1 MSDVCLIVGAG
12 PVGLMLASLLT
23 KYEVPYR
30 LIDENPAP
38 VIQTKAAG
46 LWSRTLEAFHH
57 LGVDQAILDVSH
69 RSYQAHTYSG
79 GEERVRM
86 NLSKIPSFYN
96 FVTLLPQHKTEHV
109 LTEELRKRG
118 VQAERGLRLL
128 KLDGR
133 TATIEE
139 TATGAASSQ
148 SYRYIFGTDG
158 AHSRVRKEIG
168 ATFLGDRLP
177 GCWLVADLIARGEQL
192 PSDEVAMFMGPQGPF
207 ALFALGESRYR
218 VVASSPEPLDEITLA
233 FFQKSADLS
242 VPFPIQLSD
251 PQHMQA
257 FSINERQ
264 ADKYSNG
271 IAFLLGDAAHIHS
284 PAGGQGVNTGM
295 QDAFNLAWKVAQVVR
310 WGSNPALLETYHQER
325 HPVARRVLETTGMAM
340 RAVTITNPIGQKLR
354 SAAMGLF
361 GNLEP
366 VQSRIRAGM
375 AQLDV
380 HYGESVLN
388 LAEGT
393 LKLDPGDRVPEVFW
407 RDDKSQL
414 HRLHDLFCGLH
425 WTLLTRGESPS
436 LPGIDP
442 HRLWPVAITR
452 LGESRP
458 HRFSDPAS
466 DLVDALGLDHGS
478 HLLVRPDGYLAG
490 VFEAGQE
497 DQLIA
502 YWNRHCGDASSTVS
516 APY

>member
-23 KYEVPYR
+23 KYEVPCR
-30 LIDENPAP
+30 LIDENPDP

-79 GEERVRM
+79 GEERICM

-96 FVTLLPQHKTEHV
+96 FVTLLPQHRTEHV
-109 LTEELRKRG
+109 LAEELRKHG
-118 VQAERGLRLL
+118 VEAERGLRLL
-128 KLDGR
+128 HLDGG

-139 TATGAASSQ
+139 VASGNTSRET
-148 SYRYIFGTDG
+148 YRYVFGTDG

-168 ATFLGDRLP
+168 ATFLGEKLP
-177 GCWLVADLIARGEQL
+177 GCWLVADLIARGDSL
-192 PSDEVAMFMGPQGPF
+192 PEDEVAMFMGPQGPF

-218 VVASSPEPLDEITLA
+218 VVASSPTPLDEITLD
-233 FFQKSADLS
+233 FFQRAAEVS
-242 VPFPIQLSD
+242 VPYPIELSH

-271 IAFLLGDAAHIHS
+271 TAFLLGDAAHIHS

-295 QDAFNLAWKVAQVVR
+295 QDAFNLAWKVAQVMR
-310 WGSNPALLETYHQER
+310 WGSSPTLLESYHLER
-325 HPVARRVLETTGMAM
+325 HPVARRVLETTGLAM
-340 RAVTITNPIGQKLR
+340 RAVSITNPIGQKLR

-366 VQSRIRAGM
+366 VQSRVRAGM

-380 HYGESVLN
+380 HYGESPLN

-407 RDDKSQL
+407 RDARSQL
-414 HRLHDLFCGLH
+414 HRLHDLFRGLH
-425 WTLLTRGESPS
+425 WTLLTRGDSPL
-436 LPGIDP
+436 LPTIEP
-442 HRLWPVAITR
+442 ERLRRVSVNR
-452 LGESRP
+452 LGESRGQ
-458 HRFSDPAS
+458 RFSDPAS
-466 DLVDALGLDHGS
+466 ELVEALGLEPGS
-478 HLLVRPDGYLAG
+478 HLLVRPDGYMAG
-490 VFEAGQE
+490 VFEAGSE
-497 DQLIA
+497 DQLLD
-502 YWNRHCGDASSTVS
+502 YWQRHCGRAAT
-516 APY
+516 APAAGV

>member
-1 MSDVCLIVGAG
+1 MSDVSLIVGAG
-12 PVGLMLASLLT
+12 PVGLMLASLFT
-23 KYEVPYR
+23 KYGVPFR

-57 LGVDQAILDVSH
+57 LGIDQAILDVSH

-96 FVTLLPQHKTEHV
+96 FVTLLPQHRTEHV
-109 LTEELRKRG
+109 LTEELRKHG
-118 VQAERGLRLL
+118 VEAERGLRLL
-128 KLDGR
+128 HLDGG

-139 TATGAASSQ
+139 VASGTTQ
-148 SYRYIFGTDG
+148 RETYRYIFGTDG

-168 ATFLGDRLP
+168 ATFQGDKLP
-177 GCWLVADLIARGEQL
+177 GCWLVADMIARGDEL
-192 PSDEVAMFMGPQGPF
+192 PEDEVSMFMGPHGPF

-218 VVASSPEPLDEITLA
+218 VVASSPEPLEEITLE
-233 FFQKSADLS
+233 FFQKSAEDS

-271 IAFLLGDAAHIHS
+271 TAFLLGDAAHIHS

-310 WGSNPALLETYHQER
+310 WGSSPALLETYHQER
-325 HPVARRVLETTGMAM
+325 HPVARRVLETTGLAM

-380 HYGESVLN
+380 HYGESALN

-393 LKLDPGDRVPEVFW
+393 NKLDPGDRVPEVFW
-407 RDDKSQL
+407 RDAQSRS

-425 WTLLTRGESPS
+425 WTLLTRGESPL
-436 LPGIDP
+436 LPSVDP
-442 HRLWPVAITR
+442 ARLQRIAITR
-452 LGESRP
+452 LGVSSAVRY
-458 HRFSDPAS
+458 SDPAS
-466 DLVDALGLDHGS
+466 DLVDALGLEPGS

-490 VFEAGQE
+490 VFEAGAE
-497 DQLIA
+497 DLLLA
-502 YWNRHCGDASSTVS
+502 YWQRHCANRAALPT
-516 APY
+516 